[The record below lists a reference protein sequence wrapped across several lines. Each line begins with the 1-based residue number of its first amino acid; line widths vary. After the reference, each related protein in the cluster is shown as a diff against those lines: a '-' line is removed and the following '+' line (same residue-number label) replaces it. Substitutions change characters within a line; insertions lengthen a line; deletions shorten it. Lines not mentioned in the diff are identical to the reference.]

1 MFYSRHEKNP
11 SLLKYLIMFLIA
23 AGLAVFFL
31 VTDSGYDRA
40 GVMAAAALLAG
51 GFLGWQM
58 LQFDDAESAKDAM
71 TESLRNVW
79 R

>member
-1 MFYSRHEKNP
+1 
-11 SLLKYLIMFLIA
+11 
-23 AGLAVFFL
+23 
-31 VTDSGYDRA
+31 
-40 GVMAAAALLAG
+40 MAAAALLAG

>member
-11 SLLKYLIMFLIA
+11 SLLKYLIMFVAA
-23 AGLAVFFL
+23 AGMALYFL
-31 VTDSGYDRA
+31 VTDTAYDRA

-51 GFLGWQM
+51 SFLVWQM
-58 LQFDDAESAKDAM
+58 LQFDDVDEAKDEI
-71 TESLRNVW
+71 TENLRDVW